1 MNEWIEALAD
11 QAASGERVV
20 VVTVAGIRGSA
31 PREIGAK
38 MIVTATETL
47 GTIGGGQ
54 LEYQCTRL
62 AFDMLDGPEQ
72 PRLQKFPLGSAMG
85 QCCGGVVD
93 ILFEPLASGLPAWL
107 RDLRSLHVQRVPAVV
122 ATHVAGEAMKCV
134 ITSDNTFGAS
144 AEQLGIDIIGRA
156 RYGLDTGRIVH
167 RSDDWLLELVVGS
180 DLNIAVFGAGH
191 VGAAVVHTL
200 SALDCNIRWIDSRRN
215 IFRHTPANA
224 RAIEAADPALEVAAM
239 PPGSSFLVM
248 THSHAIDY
256 EICDRILR
264 RGDAAYCGL
273 IGSLS
278 KRRRFEK
285 RFRAEGLSDAV
296 LATLVCPIGISGI
309 SGKKP
314 AEIALAASAEVLR
327 AHERVRR
334 AAEVAYPDNVHPL
347 RSKALTVNRHH

>member
-1 MNEWIEALAD
+1 MNEWIEELAD
-11 QAASGERVV
+11 QAASGEPAV

-31 PREIGAK
+31 PREVGAK

-72 PRLQKFPLGSAMG
+72 PSLQKFPLGSAMG

-107 RDLRSLHVQRVPAVV
+107 RDLRALYGQRVPAVI
-122 ATHVAGEAMKCV
+122 ATRVSGSPLKCV
-134 ITSDNTFGAS
+134 ITSDNTYGTS
-144 AEQLGIDIIGRA
+144 AGEVGIEIIGRA

-167 RSDDWLLELVVGS
+167 RSDDWLLEMVVGS

-191 VGAAVVHTL
+191 VGTAVVQAL
-200 SALDCNIRWIDSRRN
+200 SSLDCNIRWIDSRRN
-215 IFRHTPANA
+215 IFRYTPANV
-224 RAIEAADPALEVAAM
+224 RAIETADPALEVASM
-239 PPGSSFLVM
+239 PPGSCFLVM
-248 THSHAIDY
+248 THSHALDY

-264 RGDAAYCGL
+264 RKDAVYCGL
-273 IGSLS
+273 IGSVS

-285 RFRAEGLSDAV
+285 RYRAEGLSEET
-296 LATLVCPIGISGI
+296 LGMLVCPIGIAGI

-314 AEIALAASAEVLR
+314 AEIALAAAAEVLQS
-327 AHERVRR
+327 HERMRR
-334 AAEVAYPDNVHPL
+334 TSEFAYPANVHPL
-347 RSKALTVNRHH
+347 RGKNSL